1 MPFLRGIVAW
11 ILKVVIA
18 RSRKPCCMAQE
29 ICSMSFPRKRES
41 SIKRD
46 KSSF

>member
-1 MPFLRGIVAW
+1 MLIFSIFYYFFWIATSLSSSQDIVAW
-11 ILKVVIA
+11 I
-18 RSRKPCCMAQE
+18 P
-29 ICSMSFPRKRES
+29 MSFPRRRES

>member
-1 MPFLRGIVAW
+1 MLHSLSIACMDIESSLRGGIVAW
-11 ILKVVIA
+11 I
-18 RSRKPCCMAQE
+18 P
-29 ICSMSFPRKRES
+29 MSFLRKQES